1 MSNTLFERPIVI
13 YSNYCI
19 HSQNFLKLLIKNPD
33 LYDAFIRMNIDV
45 NPETKQRPQ
54 IFYKIQEELNQK
66 IVKVP
71 TIIVMD
77 NEGLLVL
84 SDKDAFK
91 WLELQTAPLKEEL
104 SPFNQNEMN
113 SFSDGYAKYGS
124 TDLNDATEQNF
135 KFFKTVNG
143 QTILQG
149 ESFKC
154 GPIKGPDSF
163 KEQVSDQ
170 SINSEQVYKK
180 LESERKNVNFTA
192 DTNQAR
198 QTRKPIDFTGD
209 QFNSS
214 KQKDLDSRLQQLMM
228 DRKAL

>member
-1 MSNTLFERPIVI
+1 MLFERPILI

-19 HSQNFLKLLIKNPD
+19 HSQNFLKLLMKNPE
-33 LYDAFIRMNIDV
+33 LYDEFIRMNIDV

-54 IFYKIQEELNQK
+54 VFYKIQQELNQT
-66 IVKVP
+66 ISKVP
-71 TIIVMD
+71 TIIVKD

-91 WLELQTAPLKEEL
+91 WLELQMRPNDKL

-135 KFFKTVNG
+135 KFFKNINGKTV
-143 QTILQG
+143 LQG

-163 KEQVSDQ
+163 KEQISDS
-170 SINSEQVYKK
+170 SINADEVYKQ
-180 LESERKNVNFTA
+180 LESERKNVFVPQSAPRKSINFT
-192 DTNQAR
+192 
-198 QTRKPIDFTGD
+198 GE
-209 QFNSS
+209 QFNS
-214 KQKDLDSRLQQLMM
+214 KQKDLDNRLQQLMM
-228 DRKAL
+228 DRKM

>member
-1 MSNTLFERPIVI
+1 MLFERPILI

-19 HSQNFLKLLIKNPD
+19 HSQNFLKLLMKNPD
-33 LYDAFIRMNIDV
+33 LYEEFIRMNIDV

-54 IFYKIQEELNQK
+54 IFYKIQQELGQS
-66 IVKVP
+66 ISKVP
-71 TIIVMD
+71 TIIVKD

-91 WLELQTAPLKEEL
+91 WLELQMRPVDAGL

-124 TDLNDATEQNF
+124 TDLHDATEQNF
-135 KFFKTVNG
+135 KFFKNINGKTV
-143 QTILQG
+143 LQG

-154 GPIKGPDSF
+154 GPIKGADSF
-163 KEQVSDQ
+163 KEQLSD
-170 SINSEQVYKK
+170 STVNSEEVYKQ
-180 LESERKNVNFTA
+180 LQSERKGIPAPQGPPPPRSTINFTG
-192 DTNQAR
+192 TQS
-198 QTRKPIDFTGD
+198 
-209 QFNSS
+209 QFSS

-228 DRKAL
+228 DRKM

>member
-1 MSNTLFERPIVI
+1 M
-13 YSNYCI
+13 
-19 HSQNFLKLLIKNPD
+19 KNPE
-33 LYDAFIRMNIDV
+33 LYDEFIRMNIDV

-54 IFYKIQEELNQK
+54 VFYKIQQELNQT
-66 IVKVP
+66 ISKVP
-71 TIIVMD
+71 TIIVKD

-91 WLELQTAPLKEEL
+91 WLELQMRPNDKL

-135 KFFKTVNG
+135 KFFKNINGKTV
-143 QTILQG
+143 LQG

-163 KEQVSDQ
+163 KEQISDS
-170 SINSEQVYKK
+170 SINADEVYKQ
-180 LESERKNVNFTA
+180 LESERKNVFVPQSAPRKSINFT
-192 DTNQAR
+192 
-198 QTRKPIDFTGD
+198 GE
-209 QFNSS
+209 QFNS
-214 KQKDLDSRLQQLMM
+214 KQKDLDNRLQQLMM
-228 DRKAL
+228 DRKM